1 MKTTKKK
8 KTKGKTS
15 AVHILA
21 PFLLLVVIIAL
32 LEIYVAISGIDARI
46 LPAPH
51 VVLTKL
57 VTRFQR
63 DLLADFL
70 YTLRVI
76 LTGYCIAIP
85 GGIVLAAIC
94 SQSRLLAK
102 AITPV
107 IILMI
112 CIPML
117 TVVPILILRMG
128 LVMEV
133 RIIAVVLQALPV
145 ICLNTLSGFRKVE
158 MAKYEL
164 FRSMGASR
172 VQTFFKLVFPNALP
186 QVFTGLK
193 LGCIFSTIAAMGAD
207 LAASNSGLGTKISAY
222 SGSLMTDMAY
232 ATIIVVALIGIV
244 LFAVVSEIEKKVVV
258 WIK

>member
-1 MKTTKKK
+1 MKRQKK
-8 KTKGKTS
+8 KTIKL
-15 AVHILA
+15 ANVLA
-21 PFLLLVVIIAL
+21 PLIFLAAIIGL
-32 LEIYVAISGIDARI
+32 LEIYVAVSGIDARI

-51 VVLTKL
+51 VIFGKL
-57 VTRFQR
+57 FNRFGR
-63 DLLADFL
+63 DLSRDFF
-70 YTLRVI
+70 YTLKVI

-85 GGIVLAAIC
+85 GGIGLAAIC
-94 SQSRLLAK
+94 SQSKLLSK

-117 TVVPILILRMG
+117 TVVPILVLRMG
-128 LVMEV
+128 LVIQV

-158 MAKYEL
+158 SSKIEL
-164 FRSMGASR
+164 FRSVGASR
-172 VQTFFKLVFPNALP
+172 WQIFTKLIFPNAMP

-207 LAASNSGLGTKISAY
+207 LAAGNSGLGTKISAY

-232 ATIIVVALIGIV
+232 ATIIVVALIGII
-244 LFAVVSEIEKKVVV
+244 LFMVVAEIEKKIVV

>member
-1 MKTTKKK
+1 MKKSGKKFPK
-8 KTKGKTS
+8 M
-15 AVHILA
+15 ANFLA
-21 PFLLLVVIIAL
+21 PIIFLVVILGL
-32 LEIYVAISGIDARI
+32 LEIYVAVSGIDPKI

-51 VVLTKL
+51 VIFGKL
-57 VTRFQR
+57 FTRFRR
-63 DLLADFL
+63 DLLKDFL

-85 GGIVLAAIC
+85 GGICLAAIC
-94 SQSRLLAK
+94 SQSKLLSR

-107 IILMI
+107 TILMI

-128 LVMEV
+128 LVIEI

-158 MAKYEL
+158 NSKIEL
-164 FRSMGASR
+164 FKSLGASR
-172 VQTFFKLVFPNALP
+172 WQIFFKLIFPNAMP

-207 LAASNSGLGTKISAY
+207 LAAGNSGLGTKISAY

-232 ATIIVVALIGIV
+232 ATIIVVALIGII
-244 LFAVVSEIEKKVVV
+244 LFIIVSEIEKKVVV

>member
-1 MKTTKKK
+1 MKKK
-8 KTKGKTS
+8 GKSFTGMMHFLS
-15 AVHILA
+15 
-21 PFLLLVVIIAL
+21 PFLLLAVIVVL
-32 LEIYVAISGIDARI
+32 LEIYVAVSGIDPRI

-51 VVLTKL
+51 VIFGKL
-57 VTRFQR
+57 FTRFRR
-63 DLLADFL
+63 DLLKDFL

-85 GGIVLAAIC
+85 GGICLAAIC
-94 SQSRLLAK
+94 SQSKLLSK

-128 LVMEV
+128 LVIEI

-158 MAKYEL
+158 SAKIEL
-164 FRSMGASR
+164 FESLGATR
-172 VQTFFKLVFPNALP
+172 RQIFFKLIFPNAMP

-207 LAASNSGLGTKISAY
+207 LAAGNSGLGTKISAY

-232 ATIIVVALIGIV
+232 ATIIVVAMIGIV
-244 LFAVVSEIEKKVVV
+244 LFTIVCEIEKRVVV